1 MVNKQMDIS
10 EQYNELTEKIEKN
23 LPLKAFPIRELVQI
37 FRDKGNPITLK
48 KELTITNVHNS
59 GDISGI
65 MCNIQNNDENVIICS
80 LTHLTFSPRC
90 PLYKEIC
97 DYQRK
102 REKRIKKLNQTGLFG
117 N

>member
-1 MVNKQMDIS
+1 MDMS
-10 EQYNELTEKIEKN
+10 EKYKELAEKLEKY
-23 LPLKAFPIRELVQI
+23 LPIKAFPTRELVQI
-37 FRDKGNPITLK
+37 IRDKGNPITLK
-48 KELTITNVHNS
+48 TELIITNVHNS

-80 LTHLTFSPRC
+80 LTHLTFSLRC

-102 REKRIKKLNQTGLFG
+102 REKRIKKLNQTGLIG

>member
-1 MVNKQMDIS
+1 MDVS
-10 EQYNELTEKIEKN
+10 GQYSDLTEKIKKN
-23 LPLKAFPIRELVQI
+23 LPLTAMPIRELVQI

-48 KELTITNVHNS
+48 TELTITDVHNS

-65 MCNIQNNDENVIICS
+65 ICTVQNNNEEVIICA
-80 LTHLTFSPRC
+80 LTHLIFSPKSS
-90 PLYKEIC
+90 LYREIC

-102 REKRIKKLNQTGLFG
+102 REKRIKKLNQMGL